1 MKIKYYVAAVTLIF
15 AFTAG
20 CSHYRALDKEYGS
33 SYNMAKQGQIL
44 NPGASKNPEP
54 VTGLNGNAAGANE
67 EKYIQSF
74 SKGSGSQASKSFV
87 VPIIPAGTAGMGQDV
102 YGK

>member
-1 MKIKYYVAAVTLIF
+1 MRIKYYVTAVTLIF

-20 CSHYRALDKEYGS
+20 CSHYGTLGKDYGM
-33 SYNMAKQGQIL
+33 SYSMAKQGQIL

-74 SKGSGSQASKSFV
+74 SKGSGGQASKGFV
-87 VPIIPAGTAGMGQDV
+87 VPMIPAGTAGMGQDV